1 MDVVAYKKIVV
12 KVGSNVIAGENG
24 LPDVAVMGGLIEQ
37 IAQAK
42 KQGVEV
48 VLVSSGAVA
57 SGKSMLQVS
66 KKIDP
71 IARRQLLASI
81 GQVRLINTYTQL
93 LQPHQ
98 LLCAQILVTKEDF
111 RDRLHYLNMKRCFD
125 TLLQNNI
132 IPIINEN
139 DVISVTELMFTDN
152 DELAGL
158 VASMLGADTLIIL
171 TNVDGI
177 YDRPP
182 KETGAT
188 VIPVIGSTRTDFS
201 SFISAEK
208 SNFGR
213 GGMITKCSIAHKLAL
228 VGIKVHIANGKTP
241 GILTAV
247 LTNQAVGTV
256 FMPKSNQSKLKRWVA
271 NSEGYAKGF
280 VYINDGAKIRL
291 LDTKKATSLLLVGVT
306 RIEGT
311 FQKGDIIKIAAED
324 GEVMG
329 LGMAQYSSAVAKT
342 YLGEKNKKP
351 FIHYDYLF
359 LFDTANTIP

>member
-1 MDVVAYKKIVV
+1 MQASAYKKIIV
-12 KVGSNVIAGENG
+12 KVGSNVIAGADG
-24 LPDVAVMGGLIEQ
+24 LPDVEVMGRLIGQ
-37 IAQAK
+37 IAGAK
-42 KQGVEV
+42 KRGLDV

-57 SGKSMLQVS
+57 SGRSLVPVS
-66 KKIDP
+66 DRTDP

-81 GQVRLINTYTQL
+81 GQVRLINTYTRL
-93 LQPHQ
+93 LQPHG

-111 RDRLHYLNMKRCFD
+111 RDRMHYLNMKRCLA
-125 TLLQNNI
+125 TLLQNSI

-139 DVISVTELMFTDN
+139 DVVSVTELMFTDN

-158 VASMLGADTLIIL
+158 IASMAGADALLIL

-182 KETGAT
+182 REPGAA
-188 VIPVIGSTRTDFS
+188 VIPVIDPTRTDFS

-213 GGMITKCSIAHKLAL
+213 GGMLTKCSMAQKLAS

-241 GILTAV
+241 DIITAILADEP
-247 LTNQAVGTV
+247 VGTV
-256 FMPKSNQSKLKRWVA
+256 FVPHASQSKLKRWVA
-271 NSEGYAKGF
+271 HSEGYAKGF
-280 VYINDGAKIRL
+280 VYINGGARARL
-291 LDTKKATSLLLVGVT
+291 AQTRKATSLLPVGIA

-324 GEVMG
+324 GEVLG
-329 LGMAQYSSAVAKT
+329 LGMAQYSSVLAQSYA
-342 YLGEKNKKP
+342 GEKNKKP
-351 FIHYDYLF
+351 LVHYDYLF
-359 LFDTANTIP
+359 LYDTAYK